1 MGRGHKQEKAAEENT
16 KMLPKAKE
24 REKQEKK
31 RAEKLKSSVNNLV
44 KTVPGRK
51 KAAAKKDKSKNEVG
65 NLLEMKTNR
74 KEEKGDMP
82 AGNLETL
89 SPLSPR
95 PSQPP
100 PAL

>member
-1 MGRGHKQEKAAEENT
+1 MGRGHKQETGAEENT

-31 RAEKLKSSVNNLV
+31 WAEKLKSSVNNLV
-44 KTVPGRK
+44 ETVPGRK
-51 KAAAKKDKSKNEVG
+51 KAAAKEEKSKNEAE
-65 NLLEMKTNR
+65 NLLEMEKSM
-74 KEEKGDMP
+74 KKEKGEMP

-89 SPLSPR
+89 SLPSPR
-95 PSQPP
+95 FSQPP